1 MSQFVADHLPDNLVA
16 WLSSATALGRADH
29 AIVICT
35 VDEHGWP
42 HPAMLSTLEI
52 VAKDASNIRI
62 ATHISSR
69 STRNLKA
76 NGILSMVLADQTGVY
91 YIKGDAILL
100 APAMTVAPQN
110 AKFNL
115 RVDSV
120 LQDNPHEYEKARIV
134 SGIRIERDDIDLA
147 AARAVLDELIAG

>member
-1 MSQFVADHLPDNLVA
+1 MSQSRAMSRFVADHLPDNVVA
-16 WLSSATALGRADH
+16 CLSSATALERLEH

-52 VAKDASNIRI
+52 VAKDASNVRV
-62 ATHISSR
+62 ATHVSSR

-76 NGILSMVLADQTGVY
+76 NGMLSIILADETAVY
-91 YIKGDAILL
+91 YIKGDALLL
-100 APAMTVAPQN
+100 AAAMSAAPQK
-110 AKFNL
+110 AKFNV

-120 LQDNPHEYEKARIV
+120 LQDNPAEY
-134 SGIRIERDDIDLA
+134 
-147 AARAVLDELIAG
+147 